1 MKLYYDPVTVNCRKV
16 LAGLDLIGAAFNEE
30 KVDYFG
36 GGHTSPEYTAINPNQ
51 SLPTLV
57 DDGFT
62 VWESN
67 AILQYAADKHE
78 IFRRRNVRRAN
89 QSWQT
94 ARGQV
99 TLDAFKIE
107 AQQPNRPARFGCFLW
122 GRAHV
127 LWARL

>member
-78 IFRRRNVRRAN
+78 IFRRRKHRR
-89 QSWQT
+89 S
-94 ARGQV
+94 ARV
-99 TLDAFKIE
+99 
-107 AQQPNRPARFGCFLW
+107 PPARCRRTRSRLV
-122 GRAHV
+122 RAEHP
-127 LWARL
+127 LRQLPARPQ